1 MNLTIPEEFP
11 FSEKERQLF
20 KKKFLIFL
28 AWCKNHETSV
38 QWQQAAADKNPG
50 IFHKWE
56 CPQDCPL
63 KIDCGPF
70 TPPQWCLNYLIDW
83 IMEANID

>member
-11 FSEKERQLF
+11 ISEKERELF

-28 AWCKNHETSV
+28 AWCGKYGNAVYNPAFLQPTKNCPDSCPFQDHCV
-38 QWQQAAADKNPG
+38 PKAGNYQA
-50 IFHKWE
+50 
-56 CPQDCPL
+56 
-63 KIDCGPF
+63 
-70 TPPQWCLNYLIDW
+70 LNQLIHW